1 MSATPTER
9 RTTGDAPVVSEL
21 PAVVADAQAAIAAT
35 TSLVELQAVEV
46 AVTGK
51 RAPLTRAKAALGG
64 LPVDARREAGRAL
77 NEARSAVESALVE
90 RRRALEAAERA
101 ARLEA
106 ERLDLT
112 EVTPTRRRGH
122 LHLVTQARDRLE
134 DVFVGMGF
142 TVADGPEAETEWY
155 NFGAL
160 NFPPGHPARNMYDTL
175 YLEVGEPETV
185 LLRTHTSPT
194 QIRVM
199 EAEEPPIYTVMPGRC
214 YRQDTADATH
224 LPNFHQIEGLVVD
237 RGITF
242 GDLAGTLDAFTGA
255 YFGSGTTTR
264 LRPSYFPFTEPSAE
278 FDITCVFC
286 AGAGCRS
293 CGGTGWLELG
303 GCGMVHPNVF
313 AAVGYDPEVWSG
325 FAFGFGIDRM
335 LVQRHGIADLRELT
349 TNDIR
354 FLEQF

>member
-1 MSATPTER
+1 MIDDIPALLDDAR
-9 RTTGDAPVVSEL
+9 RRIEAAADLEELRSVGADVV
-21 PAVVADAQAAIAAT
+21 
-35 TSLVELQAVEV
+35 
-46 AVTGK
+46 GK
-51 RAPLTRAKAALGG
+51 RSALSSAKAGLGS
-64 LPVDARREAGRAL
+64 LDPDARREAGRAL
-77 NEARSAVESALVE
+77 NEVRQAIEGAIGE
-90 RRRALEAAERA
+90 RQAALEAAARA
-101 ARLEA
+101 TRLEA

-112 EVTPTRRRGH
+112 EVVATRRRGH

-134 DVFVGMGF
+134 DVFIGMGF
-142 TVADGPEAETEWY
+142 TVADGPEAETDWY

-185 LLRTHTSPT
+185 VLRTHTSPT

-199 EAEEPPIYTVMPGRC
+199 EAGEPPIYSVMPGRC
-214 YRQDTADATH
+214 YRQDTADASH

-242 GDLAGTLDAFTGA
+242 GDLAGTLDSFTSA
-255 YFGSGTTTR
+255 YFGPGITTR

-286 AGAGCRS
+286 GGDGCRS
-293 CGGTGWLELG
+293 CGRTGWLELG

-313 AAVGYDPEVWSG
+313 ASVGYDPEVWSG

-335 LVQRHGIADLRELT
+335 TAQRSGIADLRDLV